1 MLVGQAEK
9 EGHRFGTVYAD
20 GAYASNGNWIFLCRE
35 NGYRFVTSFR
45 SDTVPANNG
54 CVARGEA
61 ARLWCSLPYDEWVR
75 ISGYGT
81 RWKCECVFSD
91 LKRMLGE
98 AVRARTKAGMIAEV
112 EFKIRVFNGYKAVR
126 AGIIGI
132 SGNGV
137 ALV

>member
-1 MLVGQAEK
+1 M
-9 EGHRFGTVYAD
+9 
-20 GAYASNGNWIFLCRE
+20 
-35 NGYRFVTSFR
+35 
-45 SDTVPANNG
+45 
-54 CVARGEA
+54 ARGEA
-61 ARLWCSLPYDEWVR
+61 ARLWCSLPYDEWVLV
-75 ISGYGT
+75 SGYGT

-98 AVRARTKAGMIAEV
+98 TVTARSEAGMVAEV
-112 EFKIRVFNGYKAVR
+112 YSRISVFNGYKATR